1 MKVTAFLKNK
11 YVLYFSLFI
20 GIILIIDYIFSTNK
34 ILSCAY
40 KEGLKNAEKKSNKK
54 KECDNCPKGRC
65 VNGKCIKKNG
75 FQNNVP
81 SSSPS
86 KVKNDVDIEIDV
98 ASKIE
103 NAFDNLNT
111 LLGDENLKDVSSQ
124 GKKMVSHQKNL
135 LKTLNSMGPNIK
147 NAKNFL
153 DKLNL
158 PNISVFS
165 GMMQKIL

>member
-1 MKVTAFLKNK
+1 MKVTAFLKHK
-11 YVLYFSLFI
+11 YVLYFTLFI

>member
-1 MKVTAFLKNK
+1 MKVTAFFKNK
-11 YVLYFSLFI
+11 YVLYFTLFI

-54 KECDNCPKGRC
+54 KECGKCPKGRC
-65 VNGKCIKKNG
+65 VNGKCIKKSG

-111 LLGDENLKDVSSQ
+111 LLGDNSIKAVSSQ
-124 GKKMVSHQKNL
+124 GKKMASQQKNL
-135 LKTLNSMGPNIK
+135 LKTLNNMGPNIK